1 MFQQCVN
8 TKGSSGGRTLMAL
21 YHGCPSVLNLSG
33 DPLAASLIELMRL

>member
-1 MFQQCVN
+1 M
-8 TKGSSGGRTLMAL
+8 SDLPGGGADTHGL